1 MKNKTLL
8 SFIIFSIVINILF
21 IVSVILKLVYNGQPY
36 TAIFI
41 TLFMF
46 VYHIDIR
53 IIIGFIVSLFKSKIN
68 IKSKA
73 FIISKKEFTLLEKM
87 GVKKLNKHI
96 ITMYKN
102 QFILSNNCDSHCIEI
117 ILKNNINAEIVHRVC
132 FLIGLFAILFGY
144 LLSSEE
150 LLIYVITSLLASFFF
165 DLPSILLERY
175 NRHRLQK
182 IFNRKQGMSR

>member
-21 IVSVILKLVYNGQPY
+21 IVSAVLKLVYNGQPY

-53 IIIGFIVSLFKSKIN
+53 VIIGFIVSLFKSKIN

-102 QFILSNNCDSHCIEI
+102 QFILSNSCDSHCIEI
-117 ILKNNINAEIVHRVC
+117 ILKNNINAEIVHRLC
-132 FLIGLFAILFGY
+132 FILGLFAILFGY
-144 LLSSEE
+144 FLSNDEI
-150 LLIYVITSLLASFFF
+150 LIYILTSILASVLF

-182 IFNRKQGMSR
+182 IFNRKQTISR